1 MSAPCTVSCRTL
13 TVPQPTQRSPLN
25 TLLWLLTA
33 ALGAVGFGPAHA
45 DDPNPYYIGG
55 SASVAHDTNVY
66 RLPSA
71 VGDTSYSLGLLGG
84 FDQQVGRQRVYASG
98 TLQDTR
104 FQDLKKLDHTN
115 YSVKAGIDWATGYS
129 LSGTLS
135 QTSSQSLYNY
145 GGSNTIKSNAK
156 NLERRNET
164 VARLRYGSAS
174 LLSLDTSYTHRN
186 QNYSDPAYKFN
197 ALDQDAVSVGLTYRP
212 SALLTLGTALRYTK
226 GNYRLERDFDR
237 KDVDLTANWVPTG
250 RSTLNARLSYGKRTS
265 RNGNSAFDFNG
276 TTGQLKWTY
285 QPTGKLTFVTSFNRD
300 SGAESGFIN
309 GQQAGTFGDESRLTN
324 ALSLNTT
331 YAFTSKIRVDLNLYA
346 NHRSLVFGAFKG
358 HDAARSAML
367 VATYQPLRSLS
378 LSCSAGRDSR
388 SASGQVSYDYGNNS
402 VSCSAQITLQ

>member
-1 MSAPCTVSCRTL
+1 MPN
-13 TVPQPTQRSPLN
+13 PPQRSPLN
-25 TLLWLLTA
+25 TLLCLLTG
-33 ALGAVGFGPAHA
+33 ALTAVGFGAARA

-66 RLPSA
+66 RLPSST
-71 VGDTSYSLGLLGG
+71 GDTSYSVGLLGG
-84 FDQQVGRQRVYASG
+84 FDQQIGRQRLYASG

-115 YSVKAGIDWATGYS
+115 YSLNAGIDWATLYS

-135 QTSSQSLYNY
+135 HTSSQSLYNY
-145 GGSNTIKSNAK
+145 GGSNTIQSNAK

-164 VARLRYGSAS
+164 VARLRYGGAS
-174 LLSLDTSYTHRN
+174 LLSLDTSFTHRK
-186 QNYSDPAYKFN
+186 QTYSDPAYKFN
-197 ALDQDAVSVGLTYRP
+197 ALDQNAVSVGLTYRP
-212 SALLTLGTALRYTK
+212 RSSLTLGTALRYTK
-226 GNYRLERDFDR
+226 GNYQLERDFDR
-237 KDVDLTANWVPTG
+237 KDIDLTANWIPSG
-250 RSTLNARLSYGKRTS
+250 RSTLYARLSYGERTS
-265 RNGNSAFDFNG
+265 RNGVSAFDFTG

-331 YAFTSKIRVDLNLYA
+331 YAVTSKIRLDLNLYA
-346 NHRSLVFGAFKG
+346 NRRSLVFGTLKG
-358 HDAARSAML
+358 HDALRSAML
-367 VATYQPLRSLS
+367 VATYKPLRNLS
-378 LSCSAGRDSR
+378 LSCNAGRDSR
-388 SASGQVSYDYGNNS
+388 SASGQVSFDYGNNS